1 MLTLNAPPAAE
12 PARDTGT
19 TDAEPEESRVF
30 YAVTGALGLIAI
42 FLGLVSL
49 TCLAAVYALTR
60 TA

>member
-12 PARDTGT
+12 HACETATPES
-19 TDAEPEESRVF
+19 EPEESRIF